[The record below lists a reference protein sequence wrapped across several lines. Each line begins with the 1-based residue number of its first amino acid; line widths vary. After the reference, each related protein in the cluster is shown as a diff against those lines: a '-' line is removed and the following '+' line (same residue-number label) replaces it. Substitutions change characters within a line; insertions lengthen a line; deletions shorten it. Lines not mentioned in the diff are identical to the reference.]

1 MAVLSRDLSLRFG
14 NFFNKDPG
22 NWIPACV
29 GVITSTD
36 SGTITTPETHAHLA
50 FVDVV
55 AVPLNMTDAM
65 DTFSTSFP
73 HVHNTVN
80 WKGAW
85 TLSTVESEI
94 PAFAATVTAPDF
106 EIASPVN
113 MERCVRE
120 VFEEHAVLWKKKM
133 TKYTEK
139 STHSDHDLL
148 ILYVNILQVWEKPR
162 QGGWNLD

>member
-1 MAVLSRDLSLRFG
+1 MAVLSRDLNLRFG

-36 SGTITTPETHAHLA
+36 SGTITNPETHAHLA

-94 PAFAATVTAPDF
+94 PAFTATVTAADF

-120 VFEEHAVLWKKKM
+120 VFEEHAVLWKKKWQNIP
-133 TKYTEK
+133 KK
-139 STHSDHDLL
+139 AL
-148 ILYVNILQVWEKPR
+148 ILIMIFWFFTLIFYRFERN
-162 QGGWNLD
+162 QGKGSGT